1 MFLLFLQKLQAREKD
16 LESSRKE
23 TEKKLADANFET
35 QQVCP
40 AHRILSVSDEKKTW
54 KWKNAFLNP
63 EDSTLEPI
71 MRQVAKNLFDLK
83 QKSTRIIC
91 LIIHNDS
98 LRAYS
103 CYNCIKFALLVA
115 AFFFFFLFFF
125 FLFFFFSFFFA
136 TFSGQDVEWVGKPS
150 MDKIRF
156 CLYQPGL
163 FISSISIFLQVSEN
177 LREAQEW
184 FKTKFGNLQA
194 ELARSR

>member
-23 TEKKLADANFET
+23 TEKKLAEANFET
-35 QQVCP
+35 QQVCS

-115 AFFFFFLFFF
+115 AFFFFFLFFSF
-125 FLFFFFSFFFA
+125 SFFFSFPFFSQPLVVR
-136 TFSGQDVEWVGKPS
+136 TQNGWVSRLWIKFAS
-150 MDKIRF
+150 A
-156 CLYQPGL
+156 
-163 FISSISIFLQVSEN
+163 FISQVYY
-177 LREAQEW
+177 
-184 FKTKFGNLQA
+184 KFDFNFSAGFG
-194 ELARSR
+194 EST